1 MESSE
6 SKRSRG
12 LGYAHRRRRRKTRS
26 LMMQGRVK
34 KGCSRAHRENVRESN
49 AKFIHRPG
57 CILLLGCAHR
67 GVPNKGIIIGLAA
80 AALRRE
86 SRTKRRCCWRRKETS
101 RCAPCA
107 FVRFSV
113 SLSLSP
119 FFVRPVHTSHFA
131 SVCEF
136 ALKATRFQRRRKW
149 QISQKQQLSN
159 EPIRKGFAFIQAKRC
174 WLTQSI
180 PLSKKKSGVASISEL
195 SFSTLALNGTA
206 RCLLPVIVFVVG
218 AIYRSI

>member
-6 SKRSRG
+6 SKRSRR
-12 LGYAHRRRRRKTRS
+12 LGYAHRRRRKTRS
-26 LMMQGRVK
+26 LMVQGRVK

-49 AKFIHRPG
+49 AKIIHRLG

-86 SRTKRRCCWRRKETS
+86 SRTKRRCAADEEKKR
-101 RCAPCA
+101 AGVLHA
-107 FVRFSV
+107 LLSV
-113 SLSLSP
+113 SLSL
-119 FFVRPVHTSHFA
+119 PVFCASSAHVSLCIGLRICIESHAIRA
-131 SVCEF
+131 SVGGNG
-136 ALKATRFQRRRKW
+136 KSHKSSSWAT
-149 QISQKQQLSN
+149 SPY
-159 EPIRKGFAFIQAKRC
+159 EKGFWFY
-174 WLTQSI
+174 QSKKMLAHTI
-180 PLSKKKSGVASISEL
+180 DSTLSKKKSCVASISEL